1 MFDPRDRRTHPFFG
15 GPGAAVGT
23 QHGTRPP
30 NVFVQSESSSDAER
44 IFRVMNDNY
53 HGRSW
58 TRMKDCPR
66 LRTML
71 SLLDSELEQILS
83 VNKEVDVRWC
93 ARQSAIQRICVRVV
107 CSSGSRESGG
117 SVCHPSSAH
126 TRTHPPVFRFFV
138 ANART
143 RPHPRPLPPLCSN
156 REGSQRVR
164 AWAGDGCYHCF

>member
-1 MFDPRDRRTHPFFG
+1 M
-15 GPGAAVGT
+15 GT

-71 SLLDSELEQILS
+71 SLLDAELEQILS
-83 VNKEVDVRWC
+83 VNKELQCRGVPGSP
-93 ARQSAIQRICVRVV
+93 QF
-107 CSSGSRESGG
+107 SGSVFSCCLFLGITGKRGF
-117 SVCHPSSAH
+117 CL
-126 TRTHPPVFRFFV
+126 PPVFR
-138 ANART
+138 
-143 RPHPRPLPPLCSN
+143 PHPHPPTGLSFLRRKRPYPSPPTPVATLMFES
-156 REGSQRVR
+156 GRVPT
-164 AWAGDGCYHCF
+164 GTGVGG

>member
-66 LRTML
+66 LRAML
-71 SLLDSELEQILS
+71 SLLDAELEQILS
-83 VNKEVDVRWC
+83 VNKELRCQGSKCGGVPGSP
-93 ARQSAIQRICVRVV
+93 QF
-107 CSSGSRESGG
+107 SGSAFSCWQFLRITLKGGVFLPPIFHPHPHPPTVLSFLRRKRPYLSPPTPIATLMFESG
-117 SVCHPSSAH
+117 
-126 TRTHPPVFRFFV
+126 
-138 ANART
+138 
-143 RPHPRPLPPLCSN
+143 
-156 REGSQRVR
+156 RVPTGTGVSR
-164 AWAGDGCYHCF
+164 